1 MERKIKI
8 LNGTLDVA
16 LRLLAILTTCKSQMT
31 EERIAI
37 YSYFVI
43 HLADLRNTEKSA
55 HPDIPFRYNGYM
67 KSREVIQSAIT
78 YLISK
83 GLVECDLRSKEIK
96 YYATD
101 MGCALY
107 ENIGGE
113 YKDLLVVN
121 IIKVNKSLSSMS
133 DLQLSNIVMRNLHN
147 WGSEFEYESILRDIV
162 YE

>member
-1 MERKIKI
+1 
-8 LNGTLDVA
+8 
-16 LRLLAILTTCKSQMT
+16 MT

-43 HLADLRNTEKSA
+43 HLADLRNTEKSV
-55 HPDIPFRYNGYM
+55 HPDIPFRFNGYI

-83 GLVECDLRSKEIK
+83 GLVECDLTSKEIN

-101 MGCALY
+101 MGSALY
-107 ENIGGE
+107 DNVGGE
-113 YKDLLVVN
+113 YKKMLVEN
-121 IIKVNKSLSSMS
+121 IMKVNKSLGTMS
-133 DLQLSNIVMRNLHN
+133 DLQLSNIVSHNLHS
-147 WGSEFEYESILRDIV
+147 WGSEFKYESILRDIV